1 MLVDGHWLADLMIE
15 HRVGVSRRILKIG
28 RMDTD
33 YFEEGSGVTEPPGRV
48 ELPPRLDEFRTALEE
63 EIKAAARNA
72 ASNAIGL
79 RDGRRVSEVAGGFQ
93 YVFQADG
100 TLNLPGDAPGDLR
113 VPGRAP
119 IEVTVVCVE
128 GLSVTLS
135 LPEDLGEFVAEA
147 RLVSDLT
154 HLMRILIQRIEEST
168 AGTNH
173 VGDRLLDAGPVHGEV
188 SAWDATDYDP
198 PLNCEQVKAVGS
210 SLGRDLTFVWGDAPI
225 PFASTLMARPQG
237 R

>member
-1 MLVDGHWLADLMIE
+1 M
-15 HRVGVSRRILKIG
+15 R
-28 RMDTD
+28 
-33 YFEEGSGVTEPPGRV
+33 EGSGATESPRRV

-63 EIKAAARNA
+63 EIKAAARSA

-79 RDGRRVSEVAGGFQ
+79 RNGRRVSEVAREFQ

-119 IEVTVVCVE
+119 IEVIVVHVE

-154 HLMRILIQRIEEST
+154 HLMRILIERIEEST
-168 AGTNH
+168 ARTNQ
-173 VGDRLLDAGPVHGEV
+173 VGDRLLDAEPLNGEV
-188 SAWDATDYDP
+188 SAWDATGYTP
-198 PLNCEQVKAVGS
+198 ALNCDQVKAVGS
-210 SLGRDLTFVWGDAPI
+210 SLGRDLTFVWGPPGYWEDKDDRCHRTRILP
-225 PFASTLMARPQG
+225 PR
-237 R
+237 